1 MDLQYSA
8 KYRSL
13 QEEVRSFIKEYG
25 HLSPRTGGG
34 RKRPD
39 KRALDW
45 QKLLLERG
53 FFARNIPKDYGG
65 FGLPV
70 DVMEL
75 STVADEFSSA
85 GVSPGIMNQGIS
97 MLVPTLLEVGT
108 KEQCA
113 RWIRPTIR
121 GDVIWCQ
128 GYSEPGS
135 GSDLAA
141 AKTTARTEGGHFVI
155 NGQKIWTSSAHY
167 ADMMFLLCRT
177 EFDKGKHDGLSYLLV
192 PMSTPGIE
200 VRPLVTMT
208 GRAEFNETFFTNVRV
223 PVDQIVL
230 GRGKGWQVANVTLKY
245 ERMLLGD
252 ANKLTHRLA
261 RVVELMK
268 KTTLDGRRFIDI
280 PAYRERLLKL
290 QGEVM
295 AAKYHGLR
303 LLTEQ
308 TKGEDSGVRRLIVK
322 LNGTMI
328 GSRLSSLAVDVLGS
342 AGLPYEPLGEA
353 VEDSESITWQI
364 DNMYDIG
371 LIIGG
376 GSSNIQK
383 NIIGERG
390 LDLPREPKVSTASG
404 ARG

>member
-1 MDLQYSA
+1 MDLRYSA
-8 KYRSL
+8 RHRAL
-13 QEEVRSFIKEYG
+13 QEEARGFVKKYG
-25 HLSPRTGGG
+25 HLSPKTGGG

-39 KRALDW
+39 ARALDW
-45 QKLLLERG
+45 QRLLLERG
-53 FFARNIPKDYGG
+53 YFARNIPREYGG
-65 FGLPV
+65 LGLPV
-70 DVMEL
+70 DIMEL
-75 STVADEFSSA
+75 AIIADEFSNA

-97 MLVPTLLEVGT
+97 MLVPTLLEIGT
-108 KEQCA
+108 REQCI
-113 RWIRPTIR
+113 RWIGPTIR
-121 GDVIWCQ
+121 GDIIWCQ

-141 AKTTARTEGGHFVI
+141 AKTSARVEDGQFIV

-177 EFDKGKHDGLSYLLV
+177 ELDKSKHDGLSYLLV
-192 PMSTPGIE
+192 PMNAAGIE

-208 GRAEFNETFFTNVRV
+208 GRAEFNETFFTDVRV
-223 PVDQIVL
+223 PTDQIVM
-230 GRGKGWQVANVTLKY
+230 GRGDGWHVANVTLKY

-252 ANKLTHRLA
+252 ANKLIHRLA

-268 KTTLDGRRFIDI
+268 KTMLDGRRFIDI
-280 PAYRERLLKL
+280 PEYRERLLKL

-295 AAKYHGLR
+295 ASKYHGLR
-303 LLTEQ
+303 LMTEQ
-308 TKGEDSGVRRLIVK
+308 AKGEDSGVKRLIVK

-328 GSRLSSLAVDVLGS
+328 AYRLSSLVVDVLGA
-342 AGLPYEPLGEA
+342 AGLAYEPVGEA
-353 VEDSESITWQI
+353 AEDDEATTWQI

-390 LDLPREPKVSTASG
+390 LGLLREPKSVPPAV
-404 ARG
+404 RG

>member
-1 MDLQYSA
+1 MDLHFSPQHRA
-8 KYRSL
+8 L
-13 QEEVRSFIKEYG
+13 QEETRSFVKQYG
-25 HLSPRTGGG
+25 NLSPRSGGG

-39 KRALDW
+39 ARALAW

-53 FFARNIPKDYGG
+53 YFARNIPREYGG

-70 DVMEL
+70 DIMEL
-75 STVADEFSSA
+75 AIIADEFSNA

-97 MLVPTLLEVGT
+97 MLVPTLLEIGT

-113 RWIRPTIR
+113 RWIGPTVR
-121 GDVIWCQ
+121 GEIIWCQ

-141 AKTTARTEGGHFVI
+141 AKTVARVEDGQFVI

-177 EFDKGKHDGLSYLLV
+177 ELDKSKHDGLSYLLV

-208 GRAEFNETFFTNVRV
+208 GRAEFNETFFTDARV
-223 PVDQIVL
+223 PTDQTVM
-230 GRGKGWQVANVTLKY
+230 GRGKGWHVANVTLKY

-252 ANKLTHRLA
+252 ANKLAHRLA

-268 KTTLDGRRFIDI
+268 KATLDDQRFIDI
-280 PAYRERLLKL
+280 PEYRERLLKL

-295 AAKYHGLR
+295 ASKYHGLR
-303 LLTEQ
+303 LMSEQ
-308 TKGEDSGVRRLIVK
+308 AKGEDSGVKRLIVK

-328 GSRLSSLAVDVLGS
+328 AYRLSSLAVDVLGA
-342 AGLPYEPLGEA
+342 AGLPYEPMGEA
-353 VEDSESITWQI
+353 VEDDEATTWQI

-390 LDLPREPKVSTASG
+390 LGLPREPKSTAT
-404 ARG
+404 AVRG

>member
-13 QEEVRSFIKEYG
+13 QEEVRSFIKEYR

-45 QKLLLERG
+45 QKLLLDRG

-75 STVADEFSSA
+75 SIIADEFSSA
-85 GVSPGIMNQGIS
+85 GISPGIMNQGIS

-121 GDVIWCQ
+121 GEVIWCQ

-141 AKTTARTEGGHFVI
+141 AKTAARIEDGHFVI

-177 EFDKGKHDGLSYLLV
+177 EADRGKHDGLSYLLV

-268 KTTLDGRRFIDI
+268 KATLDGCRFVDI

-308 TKGEDSGVRRLIVK
+308 TKGEESGVRRLIVK

-353 VEDSESITWQI
+353 VEDTESITWQI

-390 LDLPREPKVSTASG
+390 LDLPREPKASAASG

>member
-13 QEEVRSFIKEYG
+13 QEEVRSFINEYR

-45 QKLLLERG
+45 QKLLLDRG

-75 STVADEFSSA
+75 SIIADEFSIA
-85 GVSPGIMNQGIS
+85 GISPGIMNQGIS

-113 RWIRPTIR
+113 RWIRPTIS

-141 AKTTARTEGGHFVI
+141 AKTAARIEDGHFVI

-177 EFDKGKHDGLSYLLV
+177 EADQGKHDGLSYLLV
-192 PMSTPGIE
+192 PMSTPGLE

-268 KTTLDGRRFIDI
+268 KATLDGCRFVDI

-308 TKGEDSGVRRLIVK
+308 TKGEESGVRRLIVK

-353 VEDSESITWQI
+353 VEDTESITWQI

-390 LDLPREPKVSTASG
+390 LDLPREPKASAASG
-404 ARG
+404 TRG

>member
-1 MDLQYSA
+1 MQ
-8 KYRSL
+8 
-13 QEEVRSFIKEYG
+13 YG
-25 HLSPRTGGG
+25 HLSPRSGGG

-39 KRALDW
+39 ARALAW

-53 FFARNIPKDYGG
+53 YFARNIPREYGG

-70 DVMEL
+70 DIMEL
-75 STVADEFSSA
+75 AIIADEFSNA

-97 MLVPTLLEVGT
+97 MLVPTLLEIGT
-108 KEQCA
+108 KEQCS
-113 RWIRPTIR
+113 RWIGPTVR
-121 GDVIWCQ
+121 GEIIWCQ

-141 AKTTARTEGGHFVI
+141 AKTVARVEDGQFVI

-177 EFDKGKHDGLSYLLV
+177 EFDESKHDGLSYLLV

-208 GRAEFNETFFTNVRV
+208 GRAEFNETFFTDARV
-223 PVDQIVL
+223 PTDQIVM
-230 GRGKGWQVANVTLKY
+230 GRGKGWHVANITLKY

-252 ANKLTHRLA
+252 ANKLAHRLA

-268 KTTLDGRRFIDI
+268 KATLDDQRFIDI
-280 PAYRERLLKL
+280 PEYRERLLKL

-295 AAKYHGLR
+295 ASKCHGLR
-303 LLTEQ
+303 LMSEQ
-308 TKGEDSGVRRLIVK
+308 AKGEDSGVKRLIVK

-328 GSRLSSLAVDVLGS
+328 AYRLSSLAVDVLGA
-342 AGLPYEPLGEA
+342 AGLPYEPMGEA
-353 VEDSESITWQI
+353 VEDDEATTWQI

-390 LDLPREPKVSTASG
+390 LGLPREPKSTATA

>member
-1 MDLQYSA
+1 MDLRYSA
-8 KYRSL
+8 QHRAL
-13 QEEVRSFIKEYG
+13 QEEARTFIQKHR
-25 HLSPRTGGG
+25 HLSPKTGGG

-39 KRALDW
+39 ARALDW

-53 FFARNIPKDYGG
+53 YFARNIPREYGG
-65 FGLPV
+65 FGRPV
-70 DVMEL
+70 DIMEL
-75 STVADEFSSA
+75 AIIAEEFSNA

-108 KEQCA
+108 KEQCV
-113 RWIRPTIR
+113 RWIGPTIR
-121 GDVIWCQ
+121 GDIIWCQ

-141 AKTTARTEGGHFVI
+141 AKTSARVEAGQFVI

-177 EFDKGKHDGLSYLLV
+177 EFDKSKHDGLSYLLV
-192 PMSTPGIE
+192 PMNAPGIE

-208 GRAEFNETFFTNVRV
+208 GRAEFNETFFTDVRV
-223 PVDQIVL
+223 PTDQIVM
-230 GRGKGWQVANVTLKY
+230 GRGDGWHVANVTLKY

-252 ANKLTHRLA
+252 ANKLTYRLA
-261 RVVELMK
+261 RAVELMK
-268 KTTLDGRRFIDI
+268 KTTLDGCRFIDI
-280 PAYRERLLKL
+280 PEYRERLLKL

-295 AAKYHGLR
+295 ASKYHGLR
-303 LLTEQ
+303 LMTEQ
-308 TKGEDSGVRRLIVK
+308 AKGEDSGVKRLIVK

-328 GSRLSSLAVDVLGS
+328 AYRLSSLVVDVLGA
-342 AGLPYEPLGEA
+342 AGLAYEPVGEA
-353 VEDSESITWQI
+353 AEDDEATTWQI

-390 LDLPREPKVSTASG
+390 LGLPREPKSAPPAVRA
-404 ARG
+404 

>member
-1 MDLQYSA
+1 MDLRYSA
-8 KYRSL
+8 RHRAL
-13 QEEVRSFIKEYG
+13 QEEARGFVKKYG
-25 HLSPRTGGG
+25 HLSPKTGGG

-39 KRALDW
+39 ARALDW
-45 QKLLLERG
+45 QRLLLERG
-53 FFARNIPKDYGG
+53 YFARNIPREYGG
-65 FGLPV
+65 LGLPV
-70 DVMEL
+70 DIMEL
-75 STVADEFSSA
+75 AIIADEFSNA

-97 MLVPTLLEVGT
+97 MLVPTLLEIGT
-108 KEQCA
+108 REQCI
-113 RWIRPTIR
+113 RWIGPTIR
-121 GDVIWCQ
+121 GDIIWCQ

-141 AKTTARTEGGHFVI
+141 AKTSARVEDGQFIV

-177 EFDKGKHDGLSYLLV
+177 ELDKSKHDGLSYLLV
-192 PMSTPGIE
+192 PMNAAGIE

-208 GRAEFNETFFTNVRV
+208 GRAEFNETFFTDVRV
-223 PVDQIVL
+223 PTDQIVM
-230 GRGKGWQVANVTLKY
+230 GRGDGWHVANVTLKY

-252 ANKLTHRLA
+252 ANKLIHRLA

-268 KTTLDGRRFIDI
+268 KTMLDGRRFIDI
-280 PAYRERLLKL
+280 PEYRERLLKL

-295 AAKYHGLR
+295 ASKYHGLR
-303 LLTEQ
+303 LMTEQ
-308 TKGEDSGVRRLIVK
+308 AKGEDSGVKRLIVK

-328 GSRLSSLAVDVLGS
+328 AYRLSSLVVDVLGA
-342 AGLPYEPLGEA
+342 AGLAYEPVGEA
-353 VEDSESITWQI
+353 SEDDEATTWQI

-390 LDLPREPKVSTASG
+390 LGLPREPKSVPPAV
-404 ARG
+404 RG